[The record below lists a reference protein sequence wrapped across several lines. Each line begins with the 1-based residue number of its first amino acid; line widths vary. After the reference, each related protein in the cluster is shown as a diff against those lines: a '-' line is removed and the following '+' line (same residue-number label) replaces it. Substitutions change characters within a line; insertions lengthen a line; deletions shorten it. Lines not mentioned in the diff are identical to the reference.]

1 MNKKKKKYL
10 APVAEVHYVRIEKGY
25 MLSMT
30 EPNRE
35 PFSESETDGEW
46 TEELGP
52 GWTVGF

>member
-1 MNKKKKKYL
+1 MKQKKNYV
-10 APVAEVHYVRIEKGY
+10 APVTLVLMARVEKGY
-25 MLSMT
+25 MLSMA